1 MHIKKETFSAFYS
14 PCFGTNPNIWIPES
28 KRQNAR
34 RHMCN
39 FMLVNPLVPR
49 GKARWCFLP
58 QRNLQEGLSEISRDR
73 IMDIM
78 RTMLTGVRVGS
89 STGVVTRD
97 LLHGSFLTKAP
108 RSLALHDQTVECGPV
123 LRVLS
128 GNQECPG
135 QPLFRTAISLGRPK
149 EYWLGSFVLF
159 CFHHEDWVGMRI
171 CFGCIDSS
179 SGLSISRGSSA
190 GMLGPHGGLEQ
201 PSVDL

>member
-1 MHIKKETFSAFYS
+1 MLRKKHALSIKQNAARIFIQSWNLVIYMHIKKETFSAFYS

-78 RTMLTGVRVGS
+78 LTMLTGVRVGS

-108 RSLALHDQTVECGPV
+108 RSLALHDQTAECGPV
-123 LRVLS
+123 LLCTERKSRMPRTTSLQNCHLS
-128 GNQECPG
+128 GE
-135 QPLFRTAISLGRPK
+135 T
-149 EYWLGSFVLF
+149 
-159 CFHHEDWVGMRI
+159 
-171 CFGCIDSS
+171 
-179 SGLSISRGSSA
+179 
-190 GMLGPHGGLEQ
+190 
-201 PSVDL
+201 